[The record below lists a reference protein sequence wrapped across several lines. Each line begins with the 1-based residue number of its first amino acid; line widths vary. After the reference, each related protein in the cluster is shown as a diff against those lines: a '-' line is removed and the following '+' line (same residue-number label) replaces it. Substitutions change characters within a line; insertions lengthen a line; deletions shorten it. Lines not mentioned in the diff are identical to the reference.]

1 MNWDIAKGQWK
12 QFRGQVQEQWGKL
25 TDDDLDKIEG
35 KRDQLLGAVQ
45 KRYGIARDE
54 AEKQLS
60 KIRIELRLRIA
71 VVSGLPF
78 ADHFRRSITSL
89 SILQSS

>member
-12 QFRGQVQEQWGKL
+12 QFRGQVKEQWGKL

-54 AEKQLS
+54 AEKQIS
-60 KIRIELRLRIA
+60 KFE
-71 VVSGLPF
+71 
-78 ADHFRRSITSL
+78 TSCGCN
-89 SILQSS
+89 

>member
-12 QFRGQVQEQWGKL
+12 QFRGQVKEQWGKL

-45 KRYGIARDE
+45 KRYGVARDE
-54 AEKQLS
+54 AEKQVS
-60 KIRIELRLRIA
+60 KFE
-71 VVSGLPF
+71 
-78 ADHFRRSITSL
+78 TSCGCN
-89 SILQSS
+89 